1 MGSFSIFKL
10 YFDDFKND
18 NESFLKGKDTRDAI
32 KFMEAFPQKNS
43 KAWRMFSRIYFWDV
57 NLSIS
62 MML

>member
-43 KAWRMFSRIYFWDV
+43 KVEGMFLR
-57 NLSIS
+57 SIFGC
-62 MML
+62 